1 MTHSHE
7 DTGSTTNHISSSNSP
22 RPKRNIR
29 PYAAV
34 GVGAVMTAAAVAVT
48 LFNSGGTAGSTD
60 GAASPSTPNS
70 SSAAT
75 LQTEPDP
82 LTTSADSAGG
92 AQSVPDETGT
102 SATAAGRALDAW
114 SSSNPASRGD
124 RAVGGDPA
132 AGPGGSIHQILR
144 IPALGTN
151 WVQPIYEGVDDKQLR
166 AGVGHFPDTEQPGQI
181 GNVALAGHRSGVA
194 DPAFRQIDNI
204 KPGSAISVTT
214 ADRITYTYTVVRVRT
229 VEPTDVNVIAQV
241 PDNPAATPTKAK
253 LTLVTC
259 WPATG
264 HSKRVVVEAD
274 LTSSKGG
281 A

>member
-7 DTGSTTNHISSSNSP
+7 DTSTSSGFP
-22 RPKRNIR
+22 QPKRNTR
-29 PYAAV
+29 LYAS
-34 GVGAVMTAAAVAVT
+34 VGAGAVLTAAAVAVT
-48 LFNSGGTAGSTD
+48 LLNTGGTARTTD
-60 GAASPSTPNS
+60 AATNPATPNS
-70 SSAAT
+70 SAAT
-75 LQTEPDP
+75 APPAEPDP
-82 LTTSADSAGG
+82 LTASADSTAGNQ
-92 AQSVPDETGT
+92 AVPDETGT
-102 SATAAGRALDAW
+102 STADADRALGTW

-124 RAVGGDPA
+124 RAVAGDPA
-132 AGPGGSIHQILR
+132 TGPGGSIRQVLR
-144 IPALGTN
+144 IPDLGAN
-151 WVQPIYEGVDDKQLR
+151 WAQPIYEGVDDKQLR
-166 AGVGHFPDTEQPGQI
+166 AGVGHFPESEQPGQI

-229 VEPTDVNVIAQV
+229 VEPSDVNVIAQV
-241 PDNPAATPTKAK
+241 PDNPTATPTKAK